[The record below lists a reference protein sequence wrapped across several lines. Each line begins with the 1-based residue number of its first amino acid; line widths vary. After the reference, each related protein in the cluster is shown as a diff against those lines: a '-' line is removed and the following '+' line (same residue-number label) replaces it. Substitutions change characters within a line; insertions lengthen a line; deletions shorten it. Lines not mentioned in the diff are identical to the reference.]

1 MNKKAIVFGA
11 TSGIGRAL
19 SRLLVKDGYEVM
31 ITGRR
36 EERLE
41 ELKREDPEHY
51 IVRKLDITDLDGSK
65 NFFDELPEKM
75 PKVDLIIHN
84 SGIAENN
91 FELEWQKDLP
101 TLETNVLGAT
111 RIYQLSYNFF
121 KTQGYGHLVG
131 ITSIASIV
139 GNRHVPAYHA
149 SKAFQASYLE
159 SLWMKARKT
168 KKAKITIT
176 NILPGYVDTDIITGP
191 TFWMAPLDK
200 AVKQIYSAI
209 KKKKRKAYITKR
221 WRLVALMM
229 KILPPHI
236 LVKFL

>member
-200 AVKQIYSAI
+200 AVKQIYTAI

>member
-19 SRLLVKDGYEVM
+19 AKLLVNDGYDVM

-36 EERLE
+36 QEKLE
-41 ELKREDPEHY
+41 EIKKENPDQY
-51 IVRKLDITDLDGSK
+51 IVRRHDLTDLDDSK
-65 NFFDELPEKM
+65 RLFDALPEKM
-75 PKVDLIIHN
+75 PRVDLIIHN

-91 FELEWQKDLP
+91 FDLEWQKDLP

-111 RIYQLSYNFF
+111 RIYQLSYNLF
-121 KTQGYGHLVG
+121 KKQGYGHLVG
-131 ITSIASIV
+131 ITSMASIV

-159 SLWMKARKT
+159 SLWMKARRT
-168 KKAKITIT
+168 KKAKINIT

-236 LVKFL
+236 LLKFL